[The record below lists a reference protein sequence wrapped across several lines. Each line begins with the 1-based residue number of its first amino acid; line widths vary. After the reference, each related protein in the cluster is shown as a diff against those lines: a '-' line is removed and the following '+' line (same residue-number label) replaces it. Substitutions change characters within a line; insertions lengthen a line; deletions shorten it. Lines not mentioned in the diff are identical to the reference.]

1 MPQGKR
7 LTSIPRHSD
16 GFIPCEQLTRL
27 LLLVEHGR
35 LHCKRRTG
43 THYWPSPDWKHRTK
57 KNQNTKNCL
66 YFSNALL
73 CAITYLYTTALSAPK
88 APTIRSETRESELNE
103 DIKEEDKVLTETRG
117 WTFSCSTW
125 VTVLIQIFVA
135 SQSKAKTV
143 WKRAGSPLARESLS
157 GRVHQS
163 SVMTVINENQ
173 SMLVVSSVRTADGHV

>member
-1 MPQGKR
+1 MVSFPVNSSHVFSSWLNMVGCTVRDALALTIGRALIGSTEQKR
-7 LTSIPRHSD
+7 IRIQRIVYIFLS
-16 GFIPCEQLTRL
+16 
-27 LLLVEHGR
+27 
-35 LHCKRRTG
+35 
-43 THYWPSPDWKHRTK
+43 
-57 KNQNTKNCL
+57 
-66 YFSNALL
+66 ALL

-125 VTVLIQIFVA
+125 VAVLIQIFVA
-135 SQSKAKTV
+135 SQSEAKTV
-143 WKRAGSPLARESLS
+143 RKRAGSPLARESLS

-173 SMLVVSSVRTADGHV
+173 SMLVVSSVRTADGHVWL